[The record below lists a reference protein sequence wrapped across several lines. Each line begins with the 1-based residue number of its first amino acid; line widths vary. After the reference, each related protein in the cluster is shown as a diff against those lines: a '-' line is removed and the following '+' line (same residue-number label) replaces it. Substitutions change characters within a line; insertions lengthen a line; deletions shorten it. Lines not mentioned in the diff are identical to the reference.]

1 MHKYARRLGVSEAEL
16 TIEVNRRVVEVLV
29 SFRESVVRNRRFL
42 YSKEIEKAKFK
53 LSDTLADISFLPSIS
68 KYVIETTVVVGTLA
82 VSAAQ
87 FLAHDATRAVATLSV
102 FMAAVT
108 RIAPAVMR
116 IQQGSIGIRQ
126 SLGSAQPTLDLIESL
141 DLKRELEDSPSR
153 LDFEHRGFTPTIEIK
168 NLTFSYPTS
177 LSPVLSAINLDVEKG
192 EFVAIVGSSG
202 AGKTTLVDVLLGVLN
217 PNSGSISISNV
228 SPLDAFK
235 GWPGAVSY
243 VPQDVMIFDGSIRSN
258 VAMGFPDLSQSDDL
272 IWQALDV
279 AQLSEFVK
287 QLPDGL
293 DNQVGERGTKLSGG
307 QRQRLGIARAM
318 YTKPKLLVLDEA
330 TSSLDGQTESDISDS
345 IQLLKGNVTV
355 LMIAH
360 RLSTVRSASRVIYME
375 GGNIKASGN
384 FEEVRRQVP
393 EFDRQSNLM
402 GL

>member
-1 MHKYARRLGVSEAEL
+1 M
-16 TIEVNRRVVEVLV
+16 
-29 SFRESVVRNRRFL
+29 
-42 YSKEIEKAKFK
+42 
-53 LSDTLADISFLPSIS
+53 
-68 KYVIETTVVVGTLA
+68 
-82 VSAAQ
+82 
-87 FLAHDATRAVATLSV
+87 
-102 FMAAVT
+102 
-108 RIAPAVMR
+108 
-116 IQQGSIGIRQ
+116 
-126 SLGSAQPTLDLIESL
+126 
-141 DLKRELEDSPSR
+141 
-153 LDFEHRGFTPTIEIK
+153 
-168 NLTFSYPTS
+168 
-177 LSPVLSAINLDVEKG
+177 
-192 EFVAIVGSSG
+192 
-202 AGKTTLVDVLLGVLN
+202 VDVLLGVLN
-217 PNSGSISISNV
+217 PNSGSVSISNV

-258 VAMGFPDLSQSDDL
+258 VAMGFPDLSKSDHL

-279 AQLSEFVK
+279 AQLSKFVK
-287 QLPDGL
+287 KLPDGL